1 MNIRLEYSP
10 NEGKFNQAQ
19 ATDPIQVAKGY
30 RTLCCFVN
38 AERASRFTDAIINKY
53 PELNSSGGQSF
64 PSFSIIRDELQ
75 QFIVEDVAM
84 LEQHMNKSYQRRKNI
99 LNTNS

>member
-10 NEGKFNQAQ
+10 IEGKFNQAQ
-19 ATDPIQVAKGY
+19 ATDHIQIAKGY
-30 RTLCCFVN
+30 KTLCCFVN
-38 AERASRFTDAIINKY
+38 AERASRFTNAIINKY
-53 PELNSSGGQSF
+53 PELNSPTGQPF
-64 PSFSIIRDELQ
+64 PSFSIMRDELQ

-84 LEQHMNKSYQRRKNI
+84 LEQHMSNSYQRRKNI